1 MIMDCFSAPD
11 IKSHI
16 EAKLSSCS
24 IEIICSDVDLFQN
37 FVKESIPYITFIY
50 ILKWGNYITIISMD
64 WVSYF
69 LLCYSEFE
77 KQVLLFSC

>member
-50 ILKWGNYITIISMD
+50 ILK
-64 WVSYF
+64 
-69 LLCYSEFE
+69 
-77 KQVLLFSC
+77 